1 MRAALLAL
9 LACAPL
15 GGQGLELLEPG
26 LMQQLDAMKRQVDQE
41 FRSADGSRP
50 VATSATRSIYL
61 PGYGAVFSIEVNLA
75 PTGSLSPF
83 RRSYAADEIQA
94 INQRKRGG
102 LEPLRRKMR
111 QILVEHGAALT
122 GLAPDLQ
129 VALAVTLFHF
139 PWEDRTQLP
148 SQIVIA
154 ARRGAL
160 AQEPILTTRHY

>member
-1 MRAALLAL
+1 MRAALLAIV
-9 LACAPL
+9 ACASL
-15 GGQGLELLEPG
+15 TAQGLELLEPS
-26 LMQQLDAMKRQVDQE
+26 LTQQLDAMERRVDRE

-50 VATSATRSIYL
+50 VATGTTRSIYL
-61 PGYGAVFSIEVNLA
+61 PGYGAVFSVEVNLA
-75 PTGSLSPF
+75 PTANLSPF
-83 RRSYAADEIQA
+83 RRSYSAEEIREL
-94 INQRKRGG
+94 NERKQGG

-111 QILVEHGAALT
+111 QILVEHGPALT

-148 SQIVIA
+148 SQIVVA